1 MEKSNESKNK
11 EEKEEEQN
19 QTEDLLPLITSLI
32 EFEKNLKSMENI
44 NSILTKQN
52 LEFFKKLTLK
62 ENIRVNLLLSKI
74 YINIISNNSLYND
87 YLLSI
92 EETDK
97 DKISNIFLLIENC
110 ISLIEKLNNF
120 IISSDIF
127 LFKNKILDLLKC
139 IYYNCK
145 TKIKEEEKLAKL
157 LELMNSLPSTF
168 FSESFL
174 ELNKLKEL
182 YEIIDRKDAE
192 KITLFEEKFSKIN
205 NYYEQYDVFKK
216 FIEYNSG
223 VNFSSI
229 GEEIINKINETGETE
244 DYSSFYTQYG
254 TLILKF
260 CKYHKY
266 MFLDKEEENIT
277 NKENEEYKDEEN
289 NNKRIVF
296 LFDRNEKEKKGE
308 KIDKE
313 EKIQSLLK
321 NKQFISLVDSK
332 EYRQLIKKE
341 IKYYLKITNKMEEV
355 PRIKLVR
362 EHLLYY
368 LKTLDIESYYPLYLK
383 NFTKISINDNFTP
396 SFSINVP
403 AGTINKLYFE
413 TPKNEDT
420 FVYLEFSLDDKTKDI
435 NFELNKYDTNKNKY
449 IPMFKEEKIQNTL
462 TFLIFCDDYS
472 LYEIV
477 FDNYYSWFNSK
488 DINYRLSLLKLK
500 KDDQKEYDFLINGK
514 NYSFE
519 KEKNLYREEEKNII
533 IPVILDLNVMKI
545 CSIKSENN
553 ENENEDNKNENNLVL
568 KEYKEEGEKI
578 ISKHFF
584 NYLIV
589 NHIKKN
595 NLDKENRKIKI
606 SIFSQNN
613 DLLSIFEEI
622 KDKYEKANKEGQRT
636 YIKNIG
642 FFPDE
647 RLDEY
652 NLSYQLYDKNEQII
666 FNHIYTSINNDIKIS
681 KSFLLIGFGNQNIN
695 AVVYNKGEFYSKIKG
710 KNSNLNNIYIDS
722 LDELLYLI
730 KDIHSKFE
738 GLELI
743 LSLNNDIKEE
753 NKIKVSEQIEKIKK
767 YCQEIINPPIKI
779 FDYDGS
785 EICQN
790 AVKYMNLFIND
801 Y

>member
-1 MEKSNESKNK
+1 
-11 EEKEEEQN
+11 
-19 QTEDLLPLITSLI
+19 
-32 EFEKNLKSMENI
+32 
-44 NSILTKQN
+44 
-52 LEFFKKLTLK
+52 
-62 ENIRVNLLLSKI
+62 
-74 YINIISNNSLYND
+74 
-87 YLLSI
+87 
-92 EETDK
+92 
-97 DKISNIFLLIENC
+97 
-110 ISLIEKLNNF
+110 
-120 IISSDIF
+120 
-127 LFKNKILDLLKC
+127 
-139 IYYNCK
+139 
-145 TKIKEEEKLAKL
+145 
-157 LELMNSLPSTF
+157 
-168 FSESFL
+168 
-174 ELNKLKEL
+174 
-182 YEIIDRKDAE
+182 
-192 KITLFEEKFSKIN
+192 
-205 NYYEQYDVFKK
+205 
-216 FIEYNSG
+216 
-223 VNFSSI
+223 
-229 GEEIINKINETGETE
+229 
-244 DYSSFYTQYG
+244 
-254 TLILKF
+254 
-260 CKYHKY
+260 
-266 MFLDKEEENIT
+266 
-277 NKENEEYKDEEN
+277 
-289 NNKRIVF
+289 
-296 LFDRNEKEKKGE
+296 
-308 KIDKE
+308 
-313 EKIQSLLK
+313 
-321 NKQFISLVDSK
+321 
-332 EYRQLIKKE
+332 
-341 IKYYLKITNKMEEV
+341 
-355 PRIKLVR
+355 
-362 EHLLYY
+362 
-368 LKTLDIESYYPLYLK
+368 
-383 NFTKISINDNFTP
+383 
-396 SFSINVP
+396 
-403 AGTINKLYFE
+403 
-413 TPKNEDT
+413 
-420 FVYLEFSLDDKTKDI
+420 
-435 NFELNKYDTNKNKY
+435 
-449 IPMFKEEKIQNTL
+449 
-462 TFLIFCDDYS
+462 

-613 DLLSIFEEI
+613 DLLSISEEI